1 MLSELFGV
9 TYHACLMCCLQYSG
23 DEAMHIILD
32 HIKEGM
38 DAVGKE
44 TPSHMTDFCGF
55 CGSRRHTDDD
65 TCPSCGKSQVIQLFF
80 TVYYFYTSC
89 NS

>member
-1 MLSELFGV
+1 
-9 TYHACLMCCLQYSG
+9 
-23 DEAMHIILD
+23 MHIILD

-80 TVYYFYTSC
+80 YCLLFLHVLQFLVERCVVYSSGAIWTF
-89 NS
+89 NG